1 MPMGPGMEHPEPRE
15 PEDSD
20 PFERVADELESCL
33 GDLKGLLGE
42 VSDGS
47 IELDPDAGMAGL
59 SRATRHIKQLLSLPE
74 WPSEPQECDPAARIK
89 AAVQDLLAQRER
101 PPVLRVSLDPQLPIL
116 AMAAS
121 DVDAGLEELLEIAMT
136 HCGGD
141 GELTIKAE
149 QEGFGVHL
157 SVLSVP
163 PLGRGSDRSWQLDS
177 RLTRLVGL
185 GHGTCDTMTLAD
197 GSLRLELQLDTVVRS
212 TPPEPNS

>member
-1 MPMGPGMEHPEPRE
+1 MGPGMEHPEP
-15 PEDSD
+15 PAPQDSD

-47 IELDPDAGMAGL
+47 IQLDPDTGMAGL
-59 SRATRHIKQLLSLPE
+59 GRATRHLKQLLSLPE
-74 WPSEPQECDPAARIK
+74 WPSEPQECDPAARIQ
-89 AAVQDLLAQRER
+89 AAVHDLLAQRER
-101 PPVLRVSLDPQLPIL
+101 PPVIRVSVDPEMPTL

-149 QEGFGVHL
+149 QGGFGVHL

-163 PLGRGSDRSWQLDS
+163 PLGRTSERTWQMDS
-177 RLTRLVGL
+177 RLSRHVDL
-185 GHGTCDTMTLAD
+185 GHGTCDTMNLAD
-197 GSLRLELQLDTVVRS
+197 GSLRLELQLDSVVRIA
-212 TPPEPNS
+212 PPEPYS